1 MLAWLIEH
9 AGGMYTLHAHDESM
23 KDGLT
28 PFRRLKGRDWSV
40 ALPPW
45 GETVDYRVRTKHKLE
60 ARWATGI
67 FCGVRVNTT
76 EKVIATEAG
85 IVVAQSV
92 RRRPKEHRWDAALFA
107 KVQGTPWAP
116 IPGRAVRP
124 EEAAELPEAVDV
136 QPELPEVPA
145 GDAEAAEKK
154 ESLKRVYIRQMDLDA
169 YGYTASCPACH
180 LIRIGENRQ
189 GVAHSEACR
198 AHIVERLE
206 KTEEGKK
213 RLAAAKR
220 QEPSRKAP
228 RVSEESPPPAAAASK
243 REPAEPAEEVERPA
257 KRSHEVGQKK
267 ARVEVEVEAPSA
279 EPSSSSRGPAPVA
292 AAVSPSPTSPSR
304 KRALDEDDMVVN
316 LLLSLREGVLAAAQG
331 QPYPVCEEHFE
342 TQHHE
347 EFETSYWDDISGKP
361 LRPELVQ
368 EARREEIATIKEMGV
383 WEVIPRPHG
392 EPTISTRW
400 VDVNKRDEQKPKYRS
415 RLVARELK
423 KRTQGPSSEAY
434 TPSWEDFYASMPPI
448 SALRTLFALAVTDR
462 VPDSE
467 GQMRAFPRGQCL
479 VFLDIKKAHFWA
491 DARRRLLVELPEEL
505 RCRHSEV
512 RWVASQIALRHS
524 RRTCQLGGDHLQGH
538 EPHRIPSRSL

>member
-220 QEPSRKAP
+220 QEPSRKA
-228 RVSEESPPPAAAASK
+228 
-243 REPAEPAEEVERPA
+243 
-257 KRSHEVGQKK
+257 HEC
-267 ARVEVEVEAPSA
+267 
-279 EPSSSSRGPAPVA
+279 
-292 AAVSPSPTSPSR
+292 R
-304 KRALDEDDMVVN
+304 KRV
-316 LLLSLREGVLAAAQG
+316 
-331 QPYPVCEEHFE
+331 
-342 TQHHE
+342 
-347 EFETSYWDDISGKP
+347 
-361 LRPELVQ
+361 
-368 EARREEIATIKEMGV
+368 
-383 WEVIPRPHG
+383 
-392 EPTISTRW
+392 
-400 VDVNKRDEQKPKYRS
+400 
-415 RLVARELK
+415 RL
-423 KRTQGPSSEAY
+423 
-434 TPSWEDFYASMPPI
+434 
-448 SALRTLFALAVTDR
+448 
-462 VPDSE
+462 
-467 GQMRAFPRGQCL
+467 
-479 VFLDIKKAHFWA
+479 
-491 DARRRLLVELPEEL
+491 RRLLSCLEA
-505 RCRHSEV
+505 R
-512 RWVASQIALRHS
+512 ASRAR
-524 RRTCQLGGDHLQGH
+524 
-538 EPHRIPSRSL
+538 